1 MTPRMR
7 IVWDVLE
14 SAKDAGDIMVISAF
28 CCVIAWSKFRTRFWR
43 QCKMLSWFVAISA
56 VAFGVSIYP
65 TDVWP
70 LITVIASSLGYAMAS
85 IPFCLM
91 FRRNFVL
98 DIERFE
104 RDLAAAV
111 ADIREAGR

>member
-1 MTPRMR
+1 
-7 IVWDVLE
+7 
-14 SAKDAGDIMVISAF
+14 
-28 CCVIAWSKFRTRFWR
+28 
-43 QCKMLSWFVAISA
+43 MLSWFVGIIFVA
-56 VAFGVSIYP
+56 VGVSIYP
-65 TDVWP
+65 ADVWP

-85 IPFCLM
+85 VPFCLM
-91 FRRNFVL
+91 FRRHFVL